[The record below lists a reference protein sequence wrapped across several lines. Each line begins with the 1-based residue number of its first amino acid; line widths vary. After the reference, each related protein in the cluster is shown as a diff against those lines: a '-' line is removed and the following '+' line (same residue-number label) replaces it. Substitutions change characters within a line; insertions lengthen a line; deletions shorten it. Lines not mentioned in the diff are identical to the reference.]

1 MSIRGSEDRE
11 NRETGTMVQN
21 SGLIP
26 RRSVLRQ
33 LAAGTAAVTIAR
45 PAFSVPQTVKIGLV
59 APQTGSL
66 ALFNEEMAWAL
77 DHVRKALN
85 NSIKIN
91 DTVHPLEF
99 IVKDS
104 QSNPNRAAEVAQDL
118 ILKEVHLVTT
128 FATPETVNPV
138 ADQCEVNGM
147 PCVSTDDPL
156 ESFFFGR
163 HGDLKKGFEWTYNF
177 FFSGGGL
184 VHAQM
189 AGWSKVSSN
198 KILGVLWANDDD
210 GRVFAK
216 VMPPEFAANGFKLI
230 DPGRFD
236 LPANN
241 FSPEIAAFKAA
252 NVELVSTV
260 IPGPDFTVFWNQA
273 AQQGLKLKTVT
284 AGKVAEFPQ
293 GVYPDG
299 DRAINMLIEVW
310 WSKFH
315 PYASGL
321 TGQSSMEYA
330 TAYEKSTN
338 KQASMGLGFRHALIE
353 AAIDTLKRSQT
364 LDDPASI
371 RDALRTTDYKSIVGP
386 VNFGTG
392 PFPNTCETKCVSGQW
407 RKGKQWPLELVIVDN
422 SQVPNVPLQGAA
434 EPMA

>member
-1 MSIRGSEDRE
+1 MAQYSKSIS
-11 NRETGTMVQN
+11 
-21 SGLIP
+21 

-33 LAAGTAAVTIAR
+33 LAAGAAAATIAR
-45 PAFSVPQTVKIGLV
+45 PAFSTPQTVKVGLV

-77 DHVRKALN
+77 DHARKALS

-91 DTVHPLEF
+91 GAVHPLEF
-99 IVKDS
+99 VVKDS

-118 ILKEVHLVTT
+118 ILKDKVHLVTT

-177 FFSGGGL
+177 FFAGSGALG
-184 VHAQM
+184 AMM
-189 AGWSKVSSN
+189 AAWSRVPSN
-198 KILGVLWANDDD
+198 KVLGVLWANDDD

-216 VMPPEFAANGFKLI
+216 VMPPALVKNGFKVV

-241 FSPEIAAFKAA
+241 FSPEIAAFKAE
-252 NVELVSTV
+252 NVEIVLAVV
-260 IPGPDFTVFWNQA
+260 PGPDFTVFLNQA
-273 AQQGLKLKTVT
+273 AQQGLKPKIMT
-284 AGKVAEFPQ
+284 AGKVGEFPQ
-293 GVYPDG
+293 GVYPYG
-299 DRAINMLIEVW
+299 DRAINMVTEVW
-310 WSKFH
+310 WSKYH

-330 TAYEKSTN
+330 TEYEKN
-338 KQASMGLGFRHALIE
+338 ADKQAAMALGFRHSLIE
-353 AAIDTLKRSQT
+353 VAVDTLKRSQKI
-364 LDDPASI
+364 DEPESI
-371 RDALRTTDYKSIVGP
+371 RDALRATDYKSIVGP
-386 VNFGTG
+386 INFRTG
-392 PFPNTCETKCVSGQW
+392 PFPNTSETKCVAGQW
-407 RKGKQWPLELVIVDN
+407 RKGKKWPLELLIVDN
-422 SQVPNVPLQGAA
+422 SLAPDVPTQGMP
-434 EPMA
+434 EPMTYS

>member
-1 MSIRGSEDRE
+1 MF
-11 NRETGTMVQN
+11 
-21 SGLIP
+21 
-26 RRSVLRQ
+26 
-33 LAAGTAAVTIAR
+33 A
-45 PAFSVPQTVKIGLV
+45 
-59 APQTGSL
+59 QTGSL

-85 NSIKIN
+85 NSIESN
-91 DTVHPLEF
+91 GTVHPLEF
-99 IVKDS
+99 VVKDS

-118 ILKEVHLVTT
+118 ILKDKVHLVTT

-138 ADQCEVNGM
+138 ADQCELNGM

-216 VMPPEFAANGFKLI
+216 VMPPQFAANGFKLI

-241 FSPEIAAFKAA
+241 FSPEIAAFKDA

-293 GVYPDG
+293 GVYPYG

-321 TGQSSMEYA
+321 TGQCLD
-330 TAYEKSTN
+330 
-338 KQASMGLGFRHALIE
+338 GIRHG
-353 AAIDTLKRSQT
+353 
-364 LDDPASI
+364 I
-371 RDALRTTDYKSIVGP
+371 R
-386 VNFGTG
+386 
-392 PFPNTCETKCVSGQW
+392 E
-407 RKGKQWPLELVIVDN
+407 EH
-422 SQVPNVPLQGAA
+422 
-434 EPMA
+434 E